1 MLNLFNNYLLKLR
14 QAAQPE
20 DVFGRLSAPQAE
32 CLRELYR
39 DMVIELHPDHNQLRV
54 AEATEAFKLLQEW
67 HEAAKIKVAAGTYGT
82 EPTLEVSSRRHH
94 YVSAKPAIA
103 GDLSDVFTARADG
116 KRKVVVKVVRHP
128 KNNDLLL
135 AEATALRELHEHL
148 DRTPLRAHFPVLIE
162 TFRLK
167 DESGAERQ
175 TNVLRHEAE
184 VFSLAD
190 VRKKYPDGIDP
201 ADAAWMFNRMIAAL
215 GKTHEVGL
223 VHGAIVPEHVLIR
236 PKDHNGILID
246 WCYSVRSGE
255 QIKAISPSRKAF
267 YPPEV
272 LQKLAAT
279 PATDLF
285 MAAQCMIEILG
296 GDVATGQLPSSV
308 PKPIAAL
315 LRACL
320 IPAPKRRYQN
330 AWHIFDDFKE
340 ILERLYG
347 EPTFRS
353 FTM

>member
-20 DVFGRLSAPQAE
+20 DVFGTLPAPFEQS
-32 CLRELYR
+32 LRDMYME
-39 DMVIELHPDHNQLRV
+39 MVIELHPDHNQLRV

-67 HEAAKIKVAAGTYGT
+67 HEAAKNKVAAGTYGT
-82 EPTLEVSSRRHH
+82 EPTLELSSPRHH
-94 YVSAKPAIA
+94 YVSGKPPQA
-103 GDLSDVFTARADG
+103 GDLCDVYTAQVDG
-116 KRKVVVKVVRHP
+116 KRKVIIKVVRHP
-128 KNNDLLL
+128 KNNDLVS
-135 AEATALRELHEHL
+135 AEATALREIHDHL

-162 TFRLK
+162 TFRIK
-167 DESGAERQ
+167 DMVGAERQ
-175 TNVLRHEAE
+175 TNVLRYEAE
-184 VFSLAD
+184 TFSLAD
-190 VRKKYPDGIDP
+190 VWKKYPDGIDP
-201 ADAAWMFNRMIAAL
+201 ADAAWMFNRLIAAL
-215 GKTHEVGL
+215 GKTHEIGL
-223 VHGAIVPEHVLIR
+223 VHGAVVPEHVLIR

-246 WCYSVRSGE
+246 WCYSVRTGE

-272 LQKLAAT
+272 LQKLSAT

-285 MAAQCMIEILG
+285 MAAQCMTFILG
-296 GDVATGQLPSSV
+296 GDVATGQLPASV
-308 PKPIAAL
+308 PKPITAL

-330 AWHIFDDFKE
+330 AWRIFDDFKE

-347 EPTFRS
+347 TPKFRP